1 MQARIGQIEQLKQK
15 LRAVIL
21 RSIKGLSVRQAAP
34 ITGLRPTTI
43 SRLRRGLDRD
53 YSLEGLI
60 RAAMNIGISID
71 IHVGDQV
78 PTVLWGEGREGTRR
92 PR

>member
-1 MQARIGQIEQLKQK
+1 MEARIGEVEQLKQK

-21 RSIKGLSVRQAAP
+21 RSIKGASVRQAAA
-34 ITGLRPTTI
+34 ITGLHPKTI

-60 RAAMNIGISID
+60 SAAMNIGISID
-71 IHVGDQV
+71 IHVGKQV
-78 PTVLWGEGREGTRR
+78 PTVLLGEGREGTQR

>member
-21 RSIKGLSVRQAAP
+21 RSIKGASVRQAAA
-34 ITGLRPTTI
+34 ITGLRPITI